1 MNDKIYTMGSADP
14 KPFSFNSMSGADI
27 KIYRSINKN
36 VSAKDMVNG
45 KKIDPKDWFCD
56 TCVVSIEYSTEA
68 QHAAPD
74 PSLIGKCSG
83 TLIKVVF
90 DQQQQFSGPAD
101 ILMVASN
108 EYGAQSRSALLGVQE
123 VSRHI
128 AMSIDD
134 PVIEETVG
142 IWFDSVILWTQ
153 VKKIIKK
160 EEELDQ

>member
-1 MNDKIYTMGSADP
+1 MNDGIYTMGSPDP

-36 VSAKDMVNG
+36 VSAKDMING
-45 KKIDPKDWFCD
+45 KQIDPKDWFCD
-56 TCVVSIEYSTEA
+56 TCVHSIEYSTKKA
-68 QHAAPD
+68 DAAP
-74 PSLIGKCSG
+74 SAVLIGRCKG
-83 TLIKVVF
+83 TLIKIVF
-90 DQQQQFSGPAD
+90 DQQQEFSGPAD

-134 PVIEETVG
+134 CVMEETVE

-153 VKKIIKK
+153 VKKIIEKK
-160 EEELDQ
+160 EETA